1 MDVATFCPV
10 LYLHWN
16 YGSCLFQPL
25 RRVFW
30 WRYHLCYLYSVGS
43 CNFIGYSIFCLR
55 PLDERSFG
63 RRIIEAWRC
72 SACDICL
79 HASCSRAICSR
90 GMLSHDMYFRSI
102 RTLNKQLTVASYK
115 NYCQQK
121 SSEACIASELS
132 YAYMQI
138 NYEASSN
145 NLRETKFQTR
155 TVPVARTL
163 T

>member
-43 CNFIGYSIFCLR
+43 CNFIGDSLLCIR

-63 RRIIEAWRC
+63 RRIIKVQSNVMLETNVCTMRVHTPHVHATCICARNASRRYRFAQHTFHC
-72 SACDICL
+72 MVSCDI
-79 HASCSRAICSR
+79 
-90 GMLSHDMYFRSI
+90 RSNRYTFATHI
-102 RTLNKQLTVASYK
+102 QRLDSLPHSETYN
-115 NYCQQK
+115 NYRQQK
-121 SSEACIASELS
+121 SSEARMASELS
-132 YAYMQI
+132 
-138 NYEASSN
+138 
-145 NLRETKFQTR
+145 
-155 TVPVARTL
+155 
-163 T
+163 